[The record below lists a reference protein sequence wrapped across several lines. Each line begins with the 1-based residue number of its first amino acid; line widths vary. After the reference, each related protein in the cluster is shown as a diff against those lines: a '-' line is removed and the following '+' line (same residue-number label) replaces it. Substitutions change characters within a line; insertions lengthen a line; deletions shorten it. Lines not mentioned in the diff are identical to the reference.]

1 MSNQRLL
8 GMGLVF
14 VTGCVAFVLT
24 QLTASIL
31 VGVGASNPEV
41 FGGLSLAVLLGVGLA
56 MILGVIAWM
65 NPRVQEV
72 GQEVAGELKKVTWPT
87 GPEIR
92 AATIAVVI
100 ATSIAAVL
108 LGLMDF
114 VSAKVM
120 SDWIPAGIR
129 WAQGLFA

>member
-8 GMGLVF
+8 GMGMVF

-24 QLTASIL
+24 QLSASIL
-31 VGVGASNPEV
+31 GGVGASNPEV
-41 FGGLSLAVLLGVGLA
+41 FGGLTLAVILGVGLA
-56 MILGVIAWM
+56 MILGVVAWM

-92 AATIAVVI
+92 AATIAVVV
-100 ATSIAAVL
+100 ATTIAAIL